1 MPNFI
6 FALQQA
12 HVIPIRNVPLLVE
25 KLTYFYNNRNE
36 VIEMGKNAFIKSKKY
51 DLDSF
56 KQNLINCINE

>member
-1 MPNFI
+1 MMPNFI

-36 VIEMGKNAFIKSKKY
+36 VIEMGKNAFIK
-51 DLDSF
+51 
-56 KQNLINCINE
+56 